1 MVHPRMRG
9 EHSPS
14 PIASRS
20 YGGLRPTAAIR
31 VRPSLIPVMSC
42 PTLKTVMEFFFVPSY
57 CKGCGVQ

>member
-14 PIASRS
+14 PVASRS
-20 YGGLRPTAAIR
+20 YCGLRPTAAIR

-42 PTLKTVMEFFFVPSY
+42 PILKTVVEFFFVPS
-57 CKGCGVQ
+57 